1 MTKFFISNFK
11 AFYLSKYIILP
22 KNKVKSKKV
31 RIFFIKR
38 NKKKLYKSN
47 KNLSVKKSIQK
58 TKLKLLLKKRSEA
71 KRRKI
76 IQNRTNRTEQNA
88 KMAEL
93 VDAKASKDF
102 ILLNMMSSS
111 LSLRTNK
118 QNFM

>member
-71 KRRKI
+71 
-76 IQNRTNRTEQNA
+76 
-88 KMAEL
+88 
-93 VDAKASKDF
+93 
-102 ILLNMMSSS
+102 
-111 LSLRTNK
+111 
-118 QNFM
+118 